1 MSKYFIFL
9 QREIRFVNFKKFLQV
24 LNRRHIRVKVM
35 QSIYALHQKNSDD
48 IEKEEKF
55 LLHSID
61 SIQDLYL
68 IMMSSLIEI
77 RKKEVVFLE
86 ASSKKHLAS
95 PEEKNPNRKFVN
107 NAVLQLLEGS
117 SSLSIALEKR
127 KINNW
132 SMNDDYILIL
142 LNEIKQSSLY
152 RNYMSSKKRSF
163 EEDKEFVVDMFT
175 ELIAPNEKL
184 YEYLEDNKLT
194 WVDDIPLVN
203 TQIQKQLKQ
212 ISEADEFR
220 VAKLYK
226 DQEDQEFVSLLF
238 RKTVLNEVEL
248 AKEYI
253 DKTPN
258 WDADRIAE
266 IDTIILKMAIC
277 EFLKFP
283 SIPIKVTINEY
294 LELAKEYSTPKS
306 SIFINGILDNLVK
319 EFQNENKIQKT
330 GRGLIQN

>member
-1 MSKYFIFL
+1 
-9 QREIRFVNFKKFLQV
+9 
-24 LNRRHIRVKVM
+24 M
-35 QSIYALHQKNSDD
+35 QSIYAMHQKNTDD
-48 IEKEEKF
+48 LEKEEKF
-55 LLHSID
+55 LIHSID
-61 SIQDLYL
+61 TIQDLYL
-68 IMMSSLIEI
+68 IMLSSMIEI

-86 ASSKKHLAS
+86 ASSKKHLAT
-95 PEEKNPNRKFVN
+95 PQEKNPNTKFVN
-107 NAVLQLLEGS
+107 NAVLLGLES
-117 SSLSIALEKR
+117 NNALQIALEKR

-132 SMNDDYILIL
+132 SLNDDYILIL
-142 LNEIKQSSLY
+142 LNEIKKSTLY
-152 RNYMSSKKRSF
+152 QNYISTNNSTF
-163 EEDKEFVVDMFT
+163 EEDKQFIVDVFT
-175 ELIAPNEKL
+175 DVLAPNEKL

-194 WVDDIPLVN
+194 WIDDIPLVN

-212 ISEADEFR
+212 IKEGEDFK
-220 VAKLYK
+220 VVKLYK
-226 DQEDQEFVSLLF
+226 DEEDKEFVSLLF
-238 RKTVLNEVEL
+238 RKTVLNELVL

-283 SIPIKVTINEY
+283 SIPVKVTINEY

-319 EFQNENKIQKT
+319 EFEHENKIKKT
-330 GRGLIQN
+330 GRGLL